1 MNIKIPLIYTIL
13 TKACGM
19 VLLKDTLPQDLRI
32 KSILFQVIKG
42 ENMKKKF
49 LSLTLG
55 SLLVSALSAEENG
68 FFVSAGYQIGE
79 SAQMVKNTKGI
90 QDLSDS
96 YERLNNLLTSYSA
109 LNTLIRQSA
118 DPNAINNART
128 NLNASAKNLIN
139 DKTNSPAYQAV
150 LLALNAAAGL
160 WQVMSYA
167 ISVCGP
173 GSNKNKNG
181 GVQTFENAPAN
192 GGTTITCDSFYE
204 PGKFSGISTEDYA
217 KINKAY
223 QIIQK
228 AFGSSGKDIPALS
241 DTKELNF
248 EIKGKKNDSVV
259 PGEKWKFPWT
269 NGFVSIKWVN
279 GEYKEI
285 KEDIKASNNAQ
296 ELLKQASAI
305 LTTLNEACPWL
316 SNGGA
321 GNVGGGNSLWAGIDK
336 GDGSACGIFK
346 NEISAIQD
354 MIKNAAIAVEQSK
367 IVAANAQN
375 QHNLDT
381 GKTFNPYKDANFAQ
395 SMFANAKAQAEI
407 LNRAQAVVKDFER
420 IPAAFVKDS
429 LGVCHE
435 KGSDGNLRGTPSG
448 TVTSNTWGAG
458 CAYVG
463 ETVTNLKNSI
473 AHFGTQAEQ
482 IHNAQNLAYTLANFS
497 GQYKKLGEHYDSITA
512 ALSSLPDAQSLQNVV
527 SKKTNPNSPQ
537 GIQDNYYID
546 SNIHSQVQS
555 RSQEL
560 GSNPFRRAGLI
571 AASTT
576 NNGAMNGIGF
586 QVGYKQFFGKN
597 KRWGAR
603 YYGFVDY
610 NHTYNKSQFF
620 NASSDVWTYGVGSD
634 LLVNFINDKATK
646 HNKISFGAFGGIA
659 LAGTS
664 WLNSQYVNLANVN
677 NYYKAKINTSNF
689 QFLFNLGLRT
699 NLARN
704 KRRGAEHSAQHGM
717 ELGVKIPTINT
728 NYYSLLGT
736 TLQYRR
742 LYSVY
747 LNYVF
752 AY

>member
-1 MNIKIPLIYTIL
+1 
-13 TKACGM
+13 
-19 VLLKDTLPQDLRI
+19 
-32 KSILFQVIKG
+32 
-42 ENMKKKF
+42 MKKKF

-55 SLLVSALSAEENG
+55 SLLVSTLSAEDNG

-79 SAQMVKNTKGI
+79 SSQMVKNTKGI

-118 DPNAINNART
+118 DPNAINSART

-139 DKTNSPAYQAV
+139 DKENSPAYQAV

-160 WQVMSYA
+160 WQVMSYS

-181 GVQTFENAPAN
+181 GIQTFENVPAN
-192 GGTTITCDSFYE
+192 GKTEITCNSFYE
-204 PGKFSGISTEDYA
+204 PGPWSGISTENYA

-228 AFGSSGKDIPALS
+228 AFGSNGKDIPALS

-248 EIKGKKNDSVV
+248 EIKGKKNDSAN
-259 PGEKWKFPWT
+259 PGERWKFPWT
-269 NGFVSIKWVN
+269 NGKFVSVNWVN
-279 GEYKEI
+279 GNFTVTKEEI
-285 KEDIKASNNAQ
+285 KVSNNAQ
-296 ELLKQASAI
+296 ELLKQASTI

-316 SNGGA
+316 SNGG
-321 GNVGGGNSLWAGIDK
+321 GYWKDIK
-336 GDGSACGIFK
+336 GDGTACGNFK

-354 MIKNAAIAVEQSK
+354 MIKNAEIAVEQSK

-381 GKTFNPYKDANFAQ
+381 GKAFNPYKDASFSQ
-395 SMFANAKAQAEI
+395 SMFANARAQAEI

-420 IPAAFVKDS
+420 IPAEFVKDS

-473 AHFGTQAEQ
+473 AHFGDQAEQ

-497 GQYKKLGEHYDSITA
+497 DQYKKLGEHYDSITA
-512 ALSSLPDAQSLQNVV
+512 AISSLPDAQSLQNVV

-555 RSQEL
+555 RTQEL

-571 AASTT
+571 AASAT

-646 HNKISFGAFGGIA
+646 NNKISFGAFGGIQ

-704 KRRGAEHSAQHGM
+704 KRRGADHSAQHGM

>member
-1 MNIKIPLIYTIL
+1 
-13 TKACGM
+13 
-19 VLLKDTLPQDLRI
+19 Q
-32 KSILFQVIKG
+32 
-42 ENMKKKF
+42 
-49 LSLTLG
+49 
-55 SLLVSALSAEENG
+55 
-68 FFVSAGYQIGE
+68 
-79 SAQMVKNTKGI
+79 
-90 QDLSDS
+90 
-96 YERLNNLLTSYSA
+96 
-109 LNTLIRQSA
+109 
-118 DPNAINNART
+118 
-128 NLNASAKNLIN
+128 
-139 DKTNSPAYQAV
+139 
-150 LLALNAAAGL
+150 
-160 WQVMSYA
+160 
-167 ISVCGP
+167 
-173 GSNKNKNG
+173 
-181 GVQTFENAPAN
+181 
-192 GGTTITCDSFYE
+192 
-204 PGKFSGISTEDYA
+204 
-217 KINKAY
+217 
-223 QIIQK
+223 
-228 AFGSSGKDIPALS
+228 DIPALS
-241 DTKELNF
+241 DTNTELKFTIN
-248 EIKGKKNDSVV
+248 KKNGD
-259 PGEKWKFPWT
+259 
-269 NGFVSIKWVN
+269 NNNNNN
-279 GEYKEI
+279 GEEI
-285 KEDIKASNNAQ
+285 VTKNNAQ
-296 ELLKQASAI
+296 VLLEQASTI
-305 LTTLNEACPWL
+305 ITTLNSACPWIN
-316 SNGGA
+316 NGGA
-321 GNVGGGNSLWAGIDK
+321 GGASSGSLWEGIHLK
-336 GDGSACGIFK
+336 GDGSTCGIFK

-354 MIKNAAIAVEQSK
+354 MIKNAEIAVEQSK
-367 IVAANAQN
+367 IVATNAQN

-381 GKTFNPYKDANFAQ
+381 GKAFNPYKDANFAQ

-435 KGSDGNLRGTPSG
+435 VQNGHLRGTPSG

-473 AHFGTQAEQ
+473 AHFGDQAER

-571 AASTT
+571 ATSTT

-620 NASSDVWTYGVGSD
+620 NSDSDVWTYGVGSD

-646 HNKISFGAFGGIA
+646 HNKISFGAFGGIQ

-704 KRRGAEHSAQHGM
+704 KRRGADHS
-717 ELGVKIPTINT
+717 
-728 NYYSLLGT
+728 
-736 TLQYRR
+736 
-742 LYSVY
+742 
-747 LNYVF
+747 
-752 AY
+752 

>member
-1 MNIKIPLIYTIL
+1 
-13 TKACGM
+13 
-19 VLLKDTLPQDLRI
+19 
-32 KSILFQVIKG
+32 
-42 ENMKKKF
+42 MKKKF

-55 SLLVSALSAEENG
+55 SLLVSTLSAEDNG

-79 SAQMVKNTKGI
+79 SSQMVKNTKGI

-96 YERLNNLLTSYSA
+96 YERLNNLLTNYSA

-139 DKTNSPAYQAV
+139 DKTGSPAYQAV

-167 ISVCGP
+167 ISACGP
-173 GSNKNKNG
+173 GPDKDKNG
-181 GVQTFENAPAN
+181 GVQTFENTPSN
-192 GGTTITCDSFYE
+192 QWGGTTITCNSSYKPE
-204 PGKFSGISTEDYA
+204 PWSGISTENYA

-228 AFGSSGKDIPALS
+228 AFGGNGQGIPALS
-241 DTKELNF
+241 DTNTELKFTINENQSNKE
-248 EIKGKKNDSVV
+248 EIDTK
-259 PGEKWKFPWT
+259 
-269 NGFVSIKWVN
+269 
-279 GEYKEI
+279 
-285 KEDIKASNNAQ
+285 NNAQ
-296 ELLKQASAI
+296 ILLEQANTI
-305 LTTLNEACPWL
+305 ITTLNSACPWIN
-316 SNGGA
+316 NGGE
-321 GNVGGGNSLWAGIDK
+321 GGASSGSLWEGIYLQ

-354 MIKNAAIAVEQSK
+354 MIKNAEIAVEQSK

-381 GKTFNPYKDANFAQ
+381 GKTFNPYKDASFSQ
-395 SMFANAKAQAEI
+395 SMFANARAQVEI

-420 IPAAFVKDS
+420 IPEAFVKDS
-429 LGVCHE
+429 LGVCYE

-463 ETVTNLKNSI
+463 ETVTNLKDSI
-473 AHFGTQAEQ
+473 AHFGDQAEQ

-497 GQYKKLGEHYDSITA
+497 SQYKKLGEHYDSITA

-620 NASSDVWTYGVGSD
+620 NSDSDVWTYGVGSD

-646 HNKISFGAFGGIA
+646 HNKISFGAFGGIQ

-704 KRRGAEHSAQHGM
+704 KRRGADHSAQHGM

>member
-1 MNIKIPLIYTIL
+1 
-13 TKACGM
+13 
-19 VLLKDTLPQDLRI
+19 
-32 KSILFQVIKG
+32 
-42 ENMKKKF
+42 MKKKF

-55 SLLVSALSAEENG
+55 SLLVSTLSAEDNG

-96 YERLNNLLTSYSA
+96 YERLNNLLTNYSV

-118 DPNAINNART
+118 DPNAINSART

-139 DKTNSPAYQAV
+139 DKANSPAYQAV

-160 WQVMSYA
+160 WQVMSYS

-173 GSNKNKNG
+173 GSDKNKNG
-181 GVQTFENAPAN
+181 GIQTFENVPAN
-192 GGTTITCDSFYE
+192 GKTEITCNSFYE
-204 PGKFSGISTEDYA
+204 PGPWSGISTENYA

-228 AFGSSGKDIPALS
+228 AFGASGKDIPALS
-241 DTKELNF
+241 DTKELSF
-248 EIKGKKNDSVV
+248 EIKGKKNDSAN

-269 NGFVSIKWVN
+269 NGQFVSINWVN
-279 GEYKEI
+279 GSFTETKENI
-285 KEDIKASNNAQ
+285 KVSNNAQ
-296 ELLKQASAI
+296 ELLKQASTI

-316 SNGGA
+316 SNGGGYWKDIK
-321 GNVGGGNSLWAGIDK
+321 GNGT
-336 GDGSACGIFK
+336 ACGNFK

-354 MIKNAAIAVEQSK
+354 MIKNAEIAVEQSK

-381 GKTFNPYKDANFAQ
+381 GKAFNPYKDASFSQ
-395 SMFANAKAQAEI
+395 SMFANARAQAEI

-420 IPAAFVKDS
+420 IPEAFVKDS

-473 AHFGTQAEQ
+473 AHFGDQAEQ

-497 GQYKKLGEHYDSITA
+497 DQYKKLGEHYDSITA
-512 ALSSLPDAQSLQNVV
+512 AISSLPDAQSLQNVV

-555 RSQEL
+555 RTQEL

-571 AASTT
+571 AASAT

-646 HNKISFGAFGGIA
+646 NNKISFGVFGGIQ

-664 WLNSQYVNLANVN
+664 WLNSQFVNLASVN

-717 ELGVKIPTINT
+717 ELGAKIPTINT

>member
-1 MNIKIPLIYTIL
+1 
-13 TKACGM
+13 
-19 VLLKDTLPQDLRI
+19 
-32 KSILFQVIKG
+32 
-42 ENMKKKF
+42 MKKKF

-55 SLLVSALSAEENG
+55 SLLVSTLSAEDNG

-79 SAQMVKNTKGI
+79 SSQMVKNTKGI

-96 YERLNNLLTSYSA
+96 YERLNNLLTSYST

-139 DKTNSPAYQAV
+139 DKENSPAYQAV

-173 GSNKNKNG
+173 GSDKGKNG
-181 GVQTFENAPAN
+181 GIQTFENVPAN
-192 GGTTITCDSFYE
+192 GKTKITCNSFYE
-204 PGKFSGISTEDYA
+204 PGPWSGISTENYA

-228 AFGSSGKDIPALS
+228 AFGSNGKDIPALS
-241 DTKELNF
+241 DTKELSF
-248 EIKGKKNDSVV
+248 EIKGEKNDTAQ
-259 PGEKWKFPWT
+259 PGERWRFPWT
-269 NGFVSIKWVN
+269 NGKFVSVNWVN
-279 GEYKEI
+279 GSFTETKEEI
-285 KEDIKASNNAQ
+285 KVSNNAQ
-296 ELLKQASAI
+296 ELLKQASTI

-316 SNGGA
+316 SNGG
-321 GNVGGGNSLWAGIDK
+321 GYWKDIS
-336 GDGSACGIFK
+336 GDGTACGTFK

-354 MIKNAAIAVEQSK
+354 MIKNAEIAVEQSK

-381 GKTFNPYKDANFAQ
+381 GKTFNPYKDASFSQ
-395 SMFANAKAQAEI
+395 SMFANARAQAEI

-473 AHFGTQAEQ
+473 AHFGDQAEQ

-497 GQYKKLGEHYDSITA
+497 DQYKKLGEHYDSITA
-512 ALSSLPDAQSLQNVV
+512 AISSLPDAQSLQNVV

-555 RSQEL
+555 RTQEL

-646 HNKISFGAFGGIA
+646 NNKISFGAFGGIQ

-664 WLNSQYVNLANVN
+664 WLNSQYVNLASVN

>member
-1 MNIKIPLIYTIL
+1 
-13 TKACGM
+13 
-19 VLLKDTLPQDLRI
+19 
-32 KSILFQVIKG
+32 
-42 ENMKKKF
+42 MKKKF

-55 SLLVSALSAEENG
+55 SLLVSALSAEDNG

-79 SAQMVKNTKGI
+79 SSQMVKNTKGI

-139 DKTNSPAYQAV
+139 DKKNSPAYQAV

-160 WQVMSYA
+160 WQVMSYS

-173 GSNKNKNG
+173 GSNKDKNG
-181 GVQTFENAPAN
+181 GVQTFENVPAN

-204 PGKFSGISTEDYA
+204 PGKWSGISTENYA

-228 AFGSSGKDIPALS
+228 AFGSSGNEIPALS

-248 EIKGKKNDSVV
+248 EIKGKKNDSVQ
-259 PGEKWKFPWT
+259 PGERWKFPWT

-279 GEYKEI
+279 GTYTET
-285 KEDIKASNNAQ
+285 KEDIKVSNNAQ
-296 ELLKQASAI
+296 ELLQQASTI

-336 GDGSACGIFK
+336 GDGTTCGIFK

-354 MIKNAAIAVEQSK
+354 MIKNAEIAVEQSK

-395 SMFANAKAQAEI
+395 SMFANARAQAEI

-420 IPAAFVKDS
+420 IPAEFVKDS

-463 ETVTNLKNSI
+463 ETLTSLKDSI

-555 RSQEL
+555 RTQEL

-664 WLNSQYVNLANVN
+664 WLNSQFVNLANVN

-704 KRRGAEHSAQHGM
+704 KRRGADHSAQHGM

>member
-1 MNIKIPLIYTIL
+1 
-13 TKACGM
+13 
-19 VLLKDTLPQDLRI
+19 
-32 KSILFQVIKG
+32 
-42 ENMKKKF
+42 MKKKF

-55 SLLVSALSAEENG
+55 SLLVSALSAEDNG

-79 SAQMVKNTKGI
+79 SSQMVKNTKGI

-96 YERLNNLLTSYSA
+96 YERLNHLLTSYST
-109 LNTLIRQSA
+109 LNTLIRQST

-167 ISVCGP
+167 ISPCGP
-173 GSNKNKNG
+173 GSNKDKNG
-181 GVQTFENAPAN
+181 GVQTFENTPTN
-192 GGTTITCDSFYE
+192 QWGGTTTTCGTTNYE
-204 PGKFSGISTEDYA
+204 PGPYSIISTENYA

-228 AFGSSGKDIPALS
+228 AFGASGKDIPALS
-241 DTKELNF
+241 DTNTELKFTINGGVNNNNNKE
-248 EIKGKKNDSVV
+248 EIVTK
-259 PGEKWKFPWT
+259 
-269 NGFVSIKWVN
+269 
-279 GEYKEI
+279 
-285 KEDIKASNNAQ
+285 NNAQ
-296 ELLKQASAI
+296 VLLEQASTI
-305 LTTLNEACPWL
+305 ITTLNSACPWIN
-316 SNGGA
+316 NGGK
-321 GNVGGGNSLWAGIDK
+321 GGANSGSLWEGIYLK

-354 MIKNAAIAVEQSK
+354 MIKNAQIAVEQSK
-367 IVAANAQN
+367 IVATNAQN

-381 GKTFNPYKDANFAQ
+381 GKAFNPYKDANFSQ
-395 SMFANAKAQAEI
+395 SMFANARAQAEI
-407 LNRAQAVVKDFER
+407 LNRVQAVVKDFER

-435 KGSDGNLRGTPSG
+435 VQNGHLRGTPSG

-473 AHFGTQAEQ
+473 AHFGDQAQQ

-497 GQYKKLGEHYDSITA
+497 SQYKKLGEHYDSITA
-512 ALSSLPDAQSLQNVV
+512 AVSSLPDAQSLQNVV

-555 RSQEL
+555 RTQEL

-571 AASTT
+571 AASAT

-634 LLVNFINDKATK
+634 LLVNFINDKTTK
-646 HNKISFGAFGGIA
+646 HNKISFGAFGGIQ

-664 WLNSQYVNLANVN
+664 WLNSQFVNLANVN

-704 KRRGAEHSAQHGM
+704 KRRGADHSAQHGM

>member
-1 MNIKIPLIYTIL
+1 
-13 TKACGM
+13 
-19 VLLKDTLPQDLRI
+19 
-32 KSILFQVIKG
+32 
-42 ENMKKKF
+42 MKKKF

-55 SLLVSALSAEENG
+55 SLLVSTLNAEDNG

-118 DPNAINNART
+118 DPNAINSARG

-150 LLALNAAAGL
+150 LLALNVAAGL
-160 WQVMSYA
+160 WQVMSYS

-173 GSNKNKNG
+173 GSDKSKNG

-204 PGKFSGISTEDYA
+204 PGKFSGISTENYA

-228 AFGSSGKDIPALS
+228 AFGASGQDIPALS

-248 EIKGKKNDSVV
+248 EIKGKKNDNAQ
-259 PGEKWKFPWT
+259 PGERWKFPWT

-285 KEDIKASNNAQ
+285 KEDIKVSNNAQ
-296 ELLKQASAI
+296 ELLKQASTI
-305 LTTLNEACPWL
+305 LTTLNEACPWIN
-316 SNGGA
+316 NGGA
-321 GNVGGGNSLWAGIDK
+321 GPASSGSLWEGIHLK

-354 MIKNAAIAVEQSK
+354 MIKNAEIAVEQSK
-367 IVAANAQN
+367 IVTANAQN

-381 GKTFNPYKDANFAQ
+381 GKAFNPYKDANFAQ
-395 SMFANAKAQAEI
+395 SMFANARAQAEI

-473 AHFGTQAEQ
+473 AHFGTQAER
-482 IHNAQNLAYTLANFS
+482 IHNVRNLAYTLANFS
-497 GQYKKLGEHYDSITA
+497 GQYKKLGEHYDNITA

-555 RSQEL
+555 RTQEL

-586 QVGYKQFFGKN
+586 QVGYKQFFGK
-597 KRWGAR
+597 KKWWGAR

-620 NASSDVWTYGVGSD
+620 NSDSDVWTYGVGSD

-704 KRRGAEHSAQHGM
+704 KRRGTDHSAQHGM

>member
-1 MNIKIPLIYTIL
+1 
-13 TKACGM
+13 
-19 VLLKDTLPQDLRI
+19 
-32 KSILFQVIKG
+32 
-42 ENMKKKF
+42 MKKKF

-55 SLLVSALSAEENG
+55 SLLVSALSAEDNG

-96 YERLNNLLTSYSA
+96 YERLNNLLTSYST

-160 WQVMSYA
+160 WQVMSYS

-173 GSNKNKNG
+173 GSDKSKNG
-181 GVQTFENAPAN
+181 GVQTFENVPAN
-192 GGTTITCDSFYE
+192 GGTTIACDSFYE
-204 PGKFSGISTEDYA
+204 PGKFSGISTENYA

-228 AFGSSGKDIPALS
+228 AFGASGQDIPALS

-259 PGEKWKFPWT
+259 PGERWKFPWT
-269 NGFVSIKWVN
+269 NGKFVSVKWVN
-279 GEYKEI
+279 GNYTET
-285 KEDIKASNNAQ
+285 KEDIKVSNNAQ
-296 ELLKQASAI
+296 ELLKQASTI

-354 MIKNAAIAVEQSK
+354 MIKNAEIAVEQSK

-381 GKTFNPYKDANFAQ
+381 GKTFNPYKDANFSQ
-395 SMFANAKAQAEI
+395 SMFANARAQAEI

-420 IPAAFVKDS
+420 IPAEFVKDS

-473 AHFGTQAEQ
+473 AHFGDQAEQ

-497 GQYKKLGEHYDSITA
+497 NQYQKLGEHYDSITA
-512 ALSSLPDAQSLQNVV
+512 TISSLPDAQSLQNVV

-597 KRWGAR
+597 KRWGTR

-704 KRRGAEHSAQHGM
+704 KRRGADHSAQHGM

>member
-1 MNIKIPLIYTIL
+1 
-13 TKACGM
+13 
-19 VLLKDTLPQDLRI
+19 
-32 KSILFQVIKG
+32 
-42 ENMKKKF
+42 MKKKF

-55 SLLVSALSAEENG
+55 SLLVSALSAEDNG

-96 YERLNNLLTSYSA
+96 YERLNNLLTNYSV

-118 DPNAINNART
+118 DPNAINNARG

-139 DKTNSPAYQAV
+139 DKKNSPAYQAV

-160 WQVMSYA
+160 WQVMSYS

-173 GSNKNKNG
+173 GSSKDKNG
-181 GVQTFENAPAN
+181 GVQTFENVPAN

-204 PGKFSGISTEDYA
+204 PGPWSGISTENYA
-217 KINKAY
+217 KINRAY

-228 AFGSSGKDIPALS
+228 AFGSSGQDIPALS

-248 EIKGKKNDSVV
+248 EIKGKKNDSVQ
-259 PGEKWKFPWT
+259 PGERWKFPWT

-279 GEYKEI
+279 GEYKET
-285 KEDIKASNNAQ
+285 KEDIKVSNNAQ
-296 ELLKQASAI
+296 ELLQQASII

-316 SNGGA
+316 SNGG
-321 GNVGGGNSLWAGIDK
+321 GYWKDIK
-336 GDGSACGIFK
+336 GDGTACGSFK

-375 QHNLDT
+375 QRNLDT

-420 IPAAFVKDS
+420 IPAEFVKDS

-448 TVTSNTWGAG
+448 TVTDNTWGAG

-463 ETVTNLKNSI
+463 ETVTNLKDSI
-473 AHFGTQAEQ
+473 AHFGDQAEQ

-497 GQYKKLGEHYDSITA
+497 GQYQKLGEHYDSITA
-512 ALSSLPDAQSLQNVV
+512 AISSLPDAQSLQNVV

-646 HNKISFGAFGGIA
+646 NNKLSFGAFGGIA
-659 LAGTS
+659 LGGTS

-677 NYYKAKINTSNF
+677 NYYKAKINTANF
-689 QFLFNLGLRT
+689 QFLFNLGLRM
-699 NLARN
+699 NLARKKHRATDN
-704 KRRGAEHSAQHGM
+704 AAQHGI
-717 ELGVKIPTINT
+717 ELGTKIPTINT

>member
-1 MNIKIPLIYTIL
+1 
-13 TKACGM
+13 
-19 VLLKDTLPQDLRI
+19 
-32 KSILFQVIKG
+32 
-42 ENMKKKF
+42 MKKKF

-55 SLLVSALSAEENG
+55 SLLVSTLSAEDNG

-79 SAQMVKNTKGI
+79 SSQMVKNTKGI
-90 QDLSDS
+90 QELSDS
-96 YERLNNLLTSYSA
+96 YERLNNLLTNYSA

-118 DPNAINNART
+118 DPNAINNARG

-139 DKTNSPAYQAV
+139 DKKNSPAYQAV

-160 WQVMSYA
+160 WQVMSYS

-173 GSNKNKNG
+173 GSNKDKNG
-181 GVQTFENAPAN
+181 GVQTFENVPSN

-204 PGKFSGISTEDYA
+204 PGKWSGISTENYA

-228 AFGSSGKDIPALS
+228 AFGSSGQDIPALS

-248 EIKGKKNDSVV
+248 EIKGKKNDSVQ
-259 PGEKWKFPWT
+259 PGERWKFPWT
-269 NGFVSIKWVN
+269 NGKFVSVKWVN

-285 KEDIKASNNAQ
+285 KEDIKVSNNAQ
-296 ELLKQASAI
+296 ELLKQASTI

-321 GNVGGGNSLWAGIDK
+321 GGAGGGNSLWAGIDK

-354 MIKNAAIAVEQSK
+354 MIKNAEIAVEQSK

-381 GKTFNPYKDANFAQ
+381 GKAFNPYKDANFAQ

-463 ETVTNLKNSI
+463 ETVTSLKDSI
-473 AHFGTQAEQ
+473 AHFGTQAER
-482 IHNAQNLAYTLANFS
+482 IHNARNLAYTLANFS

-512 ALSSLPDAQSLQNVV
+512 AISSLPDAQSLQNVV

-620 NASSDVWTYGVGSD
+620 NSDSDVWTYGVGSD

>member
-1 MNIKIPLIYTIL
+1 
-13 TKACGM
+13 
-19 VLLKDTLPQDLRI
+19 
-32 KSILFQVIKG
+32 
-42 ENMKKKF
+42 MKKKI

-55 SLLVSALSAEENG
+55 SLLVSTLSAEDNG

-96 YERLNNLLTSYSA
+96 YERLNNLLTNYSA

-160 WQVMSYA
+160 WQVMSYS

-173 GSNKNKNG
+173 GSSKDKNG
-181 GVQTFENAPAN
+181 GVQTFENVPAN

-204 PGKFSGISTEDYA
+204 PGKWSAISTENYA

-228 AFGSSGKDIPALS
+228 AFGASGQDIPALS

-248 EIKGKKNDSVV
+248 EIKGKKNDSVQ
-259 PGEKWKFPWT
+259 PGERWKFPWT

-285 KEDIKASNNAQ
+285 KEDIKVSNNAQ
-296 ELLKQASAI
+296 ELLKQASTI

-321 GNVGGGNSLWAGIDK
+321 GGAGGGNSLWAGIDK

-354 MIKNAAIAVEQSK
+354 MIKNAEIAVEQSK

-407 LNRAQAVVKDFER
+407 LNRAQQVVKDFER

-448 TVTSNTWGAG
+448 TVTFNTWGAG

-473 AHFGTQAEQ
+473 AHFGDQAER
-482 IHNAQNLAYTLANFS
+482 IYNAQNLAYTLANFS
-497 GQYKKLGEHYDSITA
+497 SQYKKLGEHYDSITA
-512 ALSSLPDAQSLQNVV
+512 SISSLPDAQSLQNVV

-555 RSQEL
+555 RTQEL

-597 KRWGAR
+597 KRWGLR

-704 KRRGAEHSAQHGM
+704 KRRGADHSAQHGM

>member
-1 MNIKIPLIYTIL
+1 
-13 TKACGM
+13 
-19 VLLKDTLPQDLRI
+19 
-32 KSILFQVIKG
+32 
-42 ENMKKKF
+42 MKKKF

-55 SLLVSALSAEENG
+55 SLLVSTLSAEDNG

-96 YERLNNLLTSYSA
+96 YERLNNLLTSYST

-139 DKTNSPAYQAV
+139 DKKNSPAYQAV
-150 LLALNAAAGL
+150 LLVLNAAAGL

-167 ISVCGP
+167 ISPCGP
-173 GSNKNKNG
+173 GKDNKKNG
-181 GVQTFENAPAN
+181 GVQTFENTPTN
-192 GGTTITCDSFYE
+192 QWEGTTITCDTTDYE
-204 PGKFSGISTEDYA
+204 PGPYSIISTENYA

-228 AFGSSGKDIPALS
+228 AFGASGKDIPALS
-241 DTKELNF
+241 DTNTELKFTINQNGSNSNNRE
-248 EIKGKKNDSVV
+248 EIVTK
-259 PGEKWKFPWT
+259 
-269 NGFVSIKWVN
+269 
-279 GEYKEI
+279 
-285 KEDIKASNNAQ
+285 NNAQ
-296 ELLKQASAI
+296 ELLKQASTI
-305 LTTLNEACPWL
+305 LTTLNEACPWIN
-316 SNGGA
+316 NGGA
-321 GNVGGGNSLWAGIDK
+321 GPASSGSLWEGIHLK

-354 MIKNAAIAVEQSK
+354 MIKNAEIAVEQSK
-367 IVAANAQN
+367 IVTANAQN

-381 GKTFNPYKDANFAQ
+381 GKTFNPYKDASFSQ
-395 SMFANAKAQAEI
+395 SMFANARAQAEI

-473 AHFGTQAEQ
+473 AHFGDQAEQ

-497 GQYKKLGEHYDSITA
+497 SQYKKLGEHYDSITA
-512 ALSSLPDAQSLQNVV
+512 AISSLPDAQSLQNVV

-555 RSQEL
+555 RTQEL
-560 GSNPFRRAGLI
+560 GSNPFRRTGLI

-646 HNKISFGAFGGIA
+646 HNKISFGAFGGIQ

-664 WLNSQYVNLANVN
+664 WLNSQFVNLANVN

-704 KRRGAEHSAQHGM
+704 KRRGADHSAQHGM

>member
-1 MNIKIPLIYTIL
+1 
-13 TKACGM
+13 M

-96 YERLNNLLTSYSA
+96 YERLNNLLTNYSV

-118 DPNAINNART
+118 DPNAINNARG

-139 DKTNSPAYQAV
+139 DKKNSPAYQAV

-160 WQVMSYA
+160 WQVMSYS

-173 GSNKNKNG
+173 GSDKSKNG
-181 GVQTFENAPAN
+181 GVQTFENVPAN
-192 GGTTITCDSFYE
+192 GGTTIACDSFYE
-204 PGKFSGISTEDYA
+204 PGKFSGISTENYA

-228 AFGSSGKDIPALS
+228 AFGASGQDIPALS

-248 EIKGKKNDSVV
+248 EIKGKKNDTVQ
-259 PGEKWKFPWT
+259 PGERWKFPWT

-285 KEDIKASNNAQ
+285 KEDIKVSNNAQ
-296 ELLKQASAI
+296 ELLKQASTI

-321 GNVGGGNSLWAGIDK
+321 GGAGGGNSLWAGIDK
-336 GDGSACGIFK
+336 SDGSACGIFK

-354 MIKNAAIAVEQSK
+354 MIKNAEIAVEQSK

-381 GKTFNPYKDANFAQ
+381 GKAFNPYKDANFAQ

-420 IPAAFVKDS
+420 IPAEFVKDS

-463 ETVTNLKNSI
+463 ETLTSLKDSI
-473 AHFGTQAEQ
+473 AHFGDQAQQ

-497 GQYKKLGEHYDSITA
+497 GQYQKLGEHYDSITTA
-512 ALSSLPDAQSLQNVV
+512 ISSLPDAQSLQNVV

-555 RSQEL
+555 RTQEL

-704 KRRGAEHSAQHGM
+704 KRRGADHSAQHGM

>member
-1 MNIKIPLIYTIL
+1 M
-13 TKACGM
+13 
-19 VLLKDTLPQDLRI
+19 
-32 KSILFQVIKG
+32 
-42 ENMKKKF
+42 
-49 LSLTLG
+49 
-55 SLLVSALSAEENG
+55 
-68 FFVSAGYQIGE
+68 
-79 SAQMVKNTKGI
+79 
-90 QDLSDS
+90 
-96 YERLNNLLTSYSA
+96 
-109 LNTLIRQSA
+109 
-118 DPNAINNART
+118 
-128 NLNASAKNLIN
+128 
-139 DKTNSPAYQAV
+139 
-150 LLALNAAAGL
+150 
-160 WQVMSYA
+160 
-167 ISVCGP
+167 
-173 GSNKNKNG
+173 
-181 GVQTFENAPAN
+181 
-192 GGTTITCDSFYE
+192 
-204 PGKFSGISTEDYA
+204 
-217 KINKAY
+217 
-223 QIIQK
+223 
-228 AFGSSGKDIPALS
+228 
-241 DTKELNF
+241 
-248 EIKGKKNDSVV
+248 
-259 PGEKWKFPWT
+259 
-269 NGFVSIKWVN
+269 
-279 GEYKEI
+279 
-285 KEDIKASNNAQ
+285 
-296 ELLKQASAI
+296 
-305 LTTLNEACPWL
+305 
-316 SNGGA
+316 
-321 GNVGGGNSLWAGIDK
+321 K

-354 MIKNAAIAVEQSK
+354 MIKNAEIAVEQSK
-367 IVAANAQN
+367 IVATNAQN

-381 GKTFNPYKDANFAQ
+381 GKTFNPYKDASFSQ
-395 SMFANAKAQAEI
+395 SMFANARAQAEI

-435 KGSDGNLRGTPSG
+435 KDGNGNLRGTPSG

-473 AHFGTQAEQ
+473 AHFGDQAER

-497 GQYKKLGEHYDSITA
+497 SQYKKLGEHYDSITA
-512 ALSSLPDAQSLQNVV
+512 AVSSLPDAQSLQNVV

-646 HNKISFGAFGGIA
+646 HNKISFGAFGGIQ

-664 WLNSQYVNLANVN
+664 WLNSQFVNLANVN

-704 KRRGAEHSAQHGM
+704 KRRGADHSAQHGM

>member
-1 MNIKIPLIYTIL
+1 
-13 TKACGM
+13 
-19 VLLKDTLPQDLRI
+19 
-32 KSILFQVIKG
+32 
-42 ENMKKKF
+42 MKKKF

-55 SLLVSALSAEENG
+55 SLLVSTLSAEDNG

-96 YERLNNLLTSYSA
+96 YERLNNLLTSYST

-150 LLALNAAAGL
+150 LLALNAAVGL
-160 WQVMSYA
+160 WQAMSYE

-173 GSNKNKNG
+173 GSDKNKNG
-181 GVQTFENAPAN
+181 GVQTFENVPAER
-192 GGTTITCDSFYE
+192 GTTITCDSFYE
-204 PGKFSGISTEDYA
+204 PGKFSGISTENYA

-228 AFGSSGKDIPALS
+228 AFGASGQDIPALS

-259 PGEKWKFPWT
+259 PGERWKFPWT
-269 NGFVSIKWVN
+269 KGFVSIKWVN

-296 ELLKQASAI
+296 ELLKQASTI

-354 MIKNAAIAVEQSK
+354 MIKNAEIAVEQSK
-367 IVAANAQN
+367 IVTANAQN

-381 GKTFNPYKDANFAQ
+381 GKTFNPYKDASFSQ
-395 SMFANAKAQAEI
+395 SMFANARAQAEI

-435 KGSDGNLRGTPSG
+435 KDGNGNLRGTPSG

-473 AHFGTQAEQ
+473 AHFGDQAER

-512 ALSSLPDAQSLQNVV
+512 TLSSLPDAQSLQNVV

-704 KRRGAEHSAQHGM
+704 KRRGADHSAQHGM

>member
-1 MNIKIPLIYTIL
+1 
-13 TKACGM
+13 
-19 VLLKDTLPQDLRI
+19 
-32 KSILFQVIKG
+32 
-42 ENMKKKF
+42 MKKKF

-55 SLLVSALSAEENG
+55 SLLVSTLNAEDNG

-96 YERLNNLLTSYSA
+96 YERLNNLLTSYST

-150 LLALNAAAGL
+150 LLALNVAAGL
-160 WQVMSYA
+160 WQVMSYS

-173 GSNKNKNG
+173 GSDKNKNG

-204 PGKFSGISTEDYA
+204 PGKFSGISTENYA

-228 AFGSSGKDIPALS
+228 AFGASGQDIPALS

-248 EIKGKKNDSVV
+248 EIKGKKNDSVQ
-259 PGEKWKFPWT
+259 PGERWKFPWT

-285 KEDIKASNNAQ
+285 KEDIKVSNNAQ
-296 ELLKQASAI
+296 ELLKQASTI

-354 MIKNAAIAVEQSK
+354 MIKNAEIAVEQSK

-381 GKTFNPYKDANFAQ
+381 GKTFNPYKDADFSQ

-473 AHFGTQAEQ
+473 AHFGDQAER
-482 IHNAQNLAYTLANFS
+482 IHNARNLAYTLANFS

-512 ALSSLPDAQSLQNVV
+512 AISSLPDAQSLQNVV

-555 RSQEL
+555 KTQEL

-634 LLVNFINDKATK
+634 LLVNFINNKATK

-664 WLNSQYVNLANVN
+664 WLNSQFVNLANVN

-704 KRRGAEHSAQHGM
+704 KRRGADHSAQHGM

>member
-1 MNIKIPLIYTIL
+1 
-13 TKACGM
+13 
-19 VLLKDTLPQDLRI
+19 
-32 KSILFQVIKG
+32 
-42 ENMKKKF
+42 MKKKF

-55 SLLVSALSAEENG
+55 SLLVSALSAEDNG

-118 DPNAINNART
+118 DPNAINNARG

-160 WQVMSYA
+160 WQVMSYS

-173 GSNKNKNG
+173 GSDKSKNG
-181 GVQTFENAPAN
+181 GVQTFENVPTN

-204 PGKFSGISTEDYA
+204 PGKWSAISTENYA

-228 AFGSSGKDIPALS
+228 AFGSSGQEIPALS

-248 EIKGKKNDSVV
+248 EIKGKKNDSVQ
-259 PGEKWKFPWT
+259 PGERWKFPWT

-285 KEDIKASNNAQ
+285 KEDIKVSNNAQ
-296 ELLKQASAI
+296 ELLKQASTI

-321 GNVGGGNSLWAGIDK
+321 GGAGGGNSLWAGIDK

-354 MIKNAAIAVEQSK
+354 MIKNAEIAVEQSK

-395 SMFANAKAQAEI
+395 SMFANARAQAEI

-420 IPAAFVKDS
+420 IPAEFVKDS

-448 TVTSNTWGAG
+448 TVTGNTWGAG

-473 AHFGTQAEQ
+473 AHFGDQAER

-497 GQYKKLGEHYDSITA
+497 SQYKKLGEHYDSITA

>member
-1 MNIKIPLIYTIL
+1 
-13 TKACGM
+13 
-19 VLLKDTLPQDLRI
+19 
-32 KSILFQVIKG
+32 
-42 ENMKKKF
+42 MKKKF

-55 SLLVSALSAEENG
+55 SLLVSALSAEDNG

-118 DPNAINNART
+118 DPNAINNARS

-139 DKTNSPAYQAV
+139 DKKNSPAYQAV
-150 LLALNAAAGL
+150 LLALNAVVGFWNSIA
-160 WQVMSYA
+160 WNVQ
-167 ISVCGP
+167 CG
-173 GSNKNKNG
+173 GY
-181 GVQTFENAPAN
+181 TEAN
-192 GGTTITCDSFYE
+192 GIKTTGSGTFNNQPGYSSDHITCGGSGLNPY
-204 PGKFSGISTEDYA
+204 KAGISGPLSIENF
-217 KINKAY
+217 KKLNEAY
-223 QIIQK
+223 QIIQT
-228 AFGSSGKDIPALS
+228 AFKDNPKEGLPILS
-241 DTKELNF
+241 NTSTQ
-248 EIKGKKNDSVV
+248 IQ
-259 PGEKWKFPWT
+259 
-269 NGFVSIKWVN
+269 VSIKTKVN
-279 GEYKEI
+279 GNNETTNTI
-285 KEDIKASNNAQ
+285 TVSNDAQ
-296 ELLKQASAI
+296 NLLKQASVMMDV
-305 LTTLNEACPWL
+305 LTTNCPWVNNREGEL
-316 SNGGA
+316 GGA
-321 GNVGGGNSLWAGIDK
+321 SWNINKGGN
-336 GDGSACGIFK
+336 ACEIFDT
-346 NEISAIQD
+346 EISAIQN
-354 MIKNAAIAVEQSK
+354 MIKNAQEFVVQAN
-367 IVAANAQN
+367 IVKNN
-375 QHNLDT
+375 SDLDRIDIPSD
-381 GKTFNPYKDANFAQ
+381 KVFNPFTDANFAQ

-407 LNRAQAVVKDFER
+407 LNRAQAVVKDLETISQTFRDEFLASCYK
-420 IPAAFVKDS
+420 PYN
-429 LGVCHE
+429 G
-435 KGSDGNLRGTPSG
+435 GTYGTPLG
-448 TVTSNTWGAG
+448 TVTKDTFATG

-463 ETVTNLKNSI
+463 ETLTSLKDSI
-473 AHFGTQAEQ
+473 AHFGDQAEQ
-482 IHNAQNLAYTLANFS
+482 IHNARNLAYTLANFS
-497 GQYKKLGEHYDSITA
+497 NQYQKLGEHYDSITA
-512 ALSSLPDAQSLQNVV
+512 TISSLPDVQSLQNVV

>member
-1 MNIKIPLIYTIL
+1 
-13 TKACGM
+13 
-19 VLLKDTLPQDLRI
+19 
-32 KSILFQVIKG
+32 
-42 ENMKKKF
+42 MKKKF

-55 SLLVSALSAEENG
+55 SLLVSALSAEDNG

-96 YERLNNLLTSYSA
+96 YERLNNLLTSYST

-128 NLNASAKNLIN
+128 NLNASAKNLIH
-139 DKTNSPAYQAV
+139 DKKNSPAYQAV

-160 WQVMSYA
+160 WQVMSYS
-167 ISVCGP
+167 ISACGP
-173 GSNKNKNG
+173 GSDNNKNG
-181 GVQTFENAPAN
+181 GVQTFKNTPSAWKTE
-192 GGTTITCDSFYE
+192 ITCNSYYE
-204 PGKFSGISTEDYA
+204 PGKGSAISTENYA

-228 AFGSSGKDIPALS
+228 AFGASGQDIPALS
-241 DTKELNF
+241 DTNTDLQFKLEG
-248 EIKGKKNDSVV
+248 GKKTDTK
-259 PGEKWKFPWT
+259 PGDRWKYAGWNEFRH
-269 NGFVSIKWVN
+269 IDWVN
-279 GEYKEI
+279 GKDENNSQDINI
-285 KEDIKASNNAQ
+285 KNNAQ
-296 ELLKQASAI
+296 ELLKQAGAI

-354 MIKNAAIAVEQSK
+354 MIKNAEIAVEQSK

-381 GKTFNPYKDANFAQ
+381 GKAFNPYKDADFSQ
-395 SMFANAKAQAEI
+395 SMLANARAQAEI

-420 IPAAFVKDS
+420 IPAEFVKDS

-435 KGSDGNLRGTPSG
+435 KGSDGNLRGTLSG

-473 AHFGTQAEQ
+473 AHFGSQAEQ

-512 ALSSLPDAQSLQNVV
+512 AISSLPDAQSLQNVV

-586 QVGYKQFFGKN
+586 QAGYKQFFGKN

-664 WLNSQYVNLANVN
+664 WLNSQYVNLANMN

-704 KRRGAEHSAQHGM
+704 KRRGADHSAQHGM

>member
-1 MNIKIPLIYTIL
+1 
-13 TKACGM
+13 
-19 VLLKDTLPQDLRI
+19 
-32 KSILFQVIKG
+32 
-42 ENMKKKF
+42 MKKIF

-55 SLLVSALSAEENG
+55 SLLVSTLSAEDNG
-68 FFVSAGYQIGE
+68 FFVSVGYQIGE

-90 QDLSDS
+90 QDLSDR
-96 YERLNNLLTSYSA
+96 YEKFNNLLNNFSA
-109 LNTLIRQSA
+109 LNTLIRQSS
-118 DPNAINNART
+118 DPNAINSARS
-128 NLNASAKNLIN
+128 NLDSSKRSLL
-139 DKTNSPAYQAV
+139 DEKTNSPAYQAV

-160 WQVMSYA
+160 WQVMSYS
-167 ISVCGP
+167 ISACGP
-173 GSNKNKNG
+173 GSDKNKNG
-181 GVQTFENAPAN
+181 GVQTFKNTPSAWKTE
-192 GGTTITCDSFYE
+192 ITCNSYYE
-204 PGKFSGISTEDYA
+204 PGRGSAISTENYA
-217 KINKAY
+217 KINRAY

-241 DTKELNF
+241 DTNTELKFTINGGVSDNKET
-248 EIKGKKNDSVV
+248 IVTK
-259 PGEKWKFPWT
+259 
-269 NGFVSIKWVN
+269 
-279 GEYKEI
+279 
-285 KEDIKASNNAQ
+285 NNAQ
-296 ELLKQASAI
+296 ELLKQASTI
-305 LTTLNEACPWL
+305 LTTLNEACPWI
-316 SNGGA
+316 NNAGAGGA
-321 GNVGGGNSLWAGIDK
+321 SSGSLWEGIYLK

-354 MIKNAAIAVEQSK
+354 MIKNAEIAVEQSE
-367 IVAANAQN
+367 IVTANAQN
-375 QHNLDT
+375 QHSLDT
-381 GKTFNPYKDANFAQ
+381 GKTFNPYKDATFSQ
-395 SMFANAKAQAEI
+395 SMLANAKAQAEI
-407 LNRAQAVVKDFER
+407 LSRAQAVVKDFER
-420 IPAAFVKDS
+420 IPEAFVKDS

-435 KGSDGNLRGTPSG
+435 KDGGGYRGTPSG

-463 ETVTNLKNSI
+463 QTITNLKNSI
-473 AHFGTQAEQ
+473 AYFGDQAQQ
-482 IHNAQNLAYTLANFS
+482 IKHAQNLAYTLANFS
-497 GQYKKLGEHYDSITA
+497 SQYKKLGEHYDSITA
-512 ALSSLPDAQSLQNVV
+512 AISSLPDAQSLQNVV

-555 RSQEL
+555 RTQEL

-576 NNGAMNGIGF
+576 NNGAMNGIGV

-610 NHTYNKSQFF
+610 NYTYNKSQFF

-646 HNKISFGAFGGIA
+646 NNKISFGLFGGIQ

-664 WLNSQYVNLANVN
+664 WLNSQFVNLANVN
-677 NYYKAKINTSNF
+677 NYYKAKINASNF
-689 QFLFNLGLRT
+689 QFLFNAGLRT

-704 KRRGAEHSAQHGM
+704 KKRGADHTAQHGV
-717 ELGVKIPTINT
+717 ELGAKIPMLNT

-736 TLQYRR
+736 KLEYRR

>member
-1 MNIKIPLIYTIL
+1 MN
-13 TKACGM
+13 
-19 VLLKDTLPQDLRI
+19 
-32 KSILFQVIKG
+32 
-42 ENMKKKF
+42 KKF

-90 QDLSDS
+90 QNLSDS
-96 YERLNNLLTSYSA
+96 YERLNNLLTNYSV

-118 DPNAINNART
+118 DPNAINNARG

-139 DKTNSPAYQAV
+139 DKKNSPAYQAV

-160 WQVMSYA
+160 WQVMSYS

-173 GSNKNKNG
+173 GSNKDKNG
-181 GVQTFENAPAN
+181 GVQTFENVPSN

-204 PGKFSGISTEDYA
+204 PGKWSGISTENYA

-228 AFGSSGKDIPALS
+228 AFGSSGQDIPALS

-248 EIKGKKNDSVV
+248 EIKGKKNDSVQ
-259 PGEKWKFPWT
+259 PGERWKFPWT

-279 GEYKEI
+279 GEYKET
-285 KEDIKASNNAQ
+285 KEDIKVSNNAQ
-296 ELLKQASAI
+296 ELLKQASTI
-305 LTTLNEACPWL
+305 LTTINEACPWL

-321 GNVGGGNSLWAGIDK
+321 GGAGGGNSLWAGIDK

-354 MIKNAAIAVEQSK
+354 MIKNAEIAVEQSK

-420 IPAAFVKDS
+420 IPEAFVKDS

-435 KGSDGNLRGTPSG
+435 VQNGHLRGTPSG
-448 TVTSNTWGAG
+448 TVTDNTWGAG
-458 CAYVG
+458 CAYSK
-463 ETVTNLKNSI
+463 ETITNLKDSI

-482 IHNAQNLAYTLANFS
+482 IHNARNLAYTLANFS
-497 GQYKKLGEHYDSITA
+497 DQYKKLGEHYDSITA
-512 ALSSLPDAQSLQNVV
+512 AISSLPDAQSLQNVV

-586 QVGYKQFFGKN
+586 QVGYKQFFGEK
-597 KRWGAR
+597 KWWGLR

-704 KRRGAEHSAQHGM
+704 KRRGADHSAQHGM

>member
-1 MNIKIPLIYTIL
+1 
-13 TKACGM
+13 
-19 VLLKDTLPQDLRI
+19 
-32 KSILFQVIKG
+32 
-42 ENMKKKF
+42 MKKKF

-55 SLLVSALSAEENG
+55 SLLVSALSAEDNG

-79 SAQMVKNTKGI
+79 SSQMVKNTKGI
-90 QDLSDS
+90 QELSDS
-96 YERLNNLLTSYSA
+96 YERLNNLLTNYSV

-118 DPNAINNART
+118 DPNAINNARG

-139 DKTNSPAYQAV
+139 DKKNSPAYQAV

-160 WQVMSYA
+160 WQVMSYS

-173 GSNKNKNG
+173 GSNKDKNG
-181 GVQTFENAPAN
+181 GVQTFENTPSN

-204 PGKFSGISTEDYA
+204 PGKWSAISTENYA

-228 AFGSSGKDIPALS
+228 AFGASGQDIPALS

-248 EIKGKKNDSVV
+248 EIKGKKNDSVK
-259 PGEKWKFPWT
+259 PGERWKFPWT
-269 NGFVSIKWVN
+269 NGFVSVKWVN

-285 KEDIKASNNAQ
+285 KEDIKVSNNAQ
-296 ELLKQASAI
+296 ELLKQASTI

-395 SMFANAKAQAEI
+395 SMFANARAQAEI

-420 IPAAFVKDS
+420 IPAEFVKDS

-473 AHFGTQAEQ
+473 AHFGDQAEQ
-482 IHNAQNLAYTLANFS
+482 IHNARNLAYTLANFS

-664 WLNSQYVNLANVN
+664 WLNSQFVNLANVN

-704 KRRGAEHSAQHGM
+704 KRRGADHSAQHGM

>member
-1 MNIKIPLIYTIL
+1 
-13 TKACGM
+13 
-19 VLLKDTLPQDLRI
+19 
-32 KSILFQVIKG
+32 
-42 ENMKKKF
+42 MKKKF

-55 SLLVSALSAEENG
+55 SLLVSALSAEDNG

-79 SAQMVKNTKGI
+79 STQMVKNTKGI

-96 YERLNNLLTSYSA
+96 YERLNNLLTNYSV

-118 DPNAINNART
+118 DPNAINNARG

-139 DKTNSPAYQAV
+139 DKKNSPAYQAV
-150 LLALNAAAGL
+150 LLALNAAVGFWNSIAWNVQCGGYTEENGEKKVVNQIFYNQPGRESSEINCGGLTEFKAGVSGPL
-160 WQVMSYA
+160 
-167 ISVCGP
+167 SV
-173 GSNKNKNG
+173 
-181 GVQTFENAPAN
+181 AN
-192 GGTTITCDSFYE
+192 FKTLND
-204 PGKFSGISTEDYA
+204 
-217 KINKAY
+217 AY
-223 QIIQK
+223 QIIQT
-228 AFGSSGKDIPALS
+228 AFKDNPKEGLPVLS
-241 DTKELNF
+241 NTSTQIQVQVKTK
-248 EIKGKKNDSVV
+248 
-259 PGEKWKFPWT
+259 T
-269 NGFVSIKWVN
+269 NGNDNTTTIT
-279 GEYKEI
+279 
-285 KEDIKASNNAQ
+285 ASNDAQ
-296 ELLKQASAI
+296 NLLKQASVMMDV
-305 LTTLNEACPWL
+305 LTTNCPWVNHNPNQL
-316 SNGGA
+316 GGA
-321 GNVGGGNSLWAGIDK
+321 SWNINKSGN
-336 GDGSACGIFK
+336 ACEIFDT
-346 NEISAIQD
+346 EISTIQN
-354 MIKNAAIAVEQSK
+354 MIKNAQEFVAQVN
-367 IVAANAQN
+367 IVKNN
-375 QHNLDT
+375 SDLDRIDIPSD
-381 GKTFNPYKDANFAQ
+381 KVFNPFTDASFAEGLLK
-395 SMFANAKAQAEI
+395 NAKAQVAI
-407 LNRAQAVVKDFER
+407 LTQTQQVVNDLNT
-420 IPAAFVKDS
+420 IS
-429 LGVCHE
+429 
-435 KGSDGNLRGTPSG
+435 KGFMEEFLASCNKSNSDGSPYGTPLG
-448 TVTSNTWGAG
+448 TVTKDTWATG

-473 AHFGTQAEQ
+473 AHFGDQAEQ

-497 GQYKKLGEHYDSITA
+497 AQYKKLGEHYDSITA
-512 ALSSLPDAQSLQNVV
+512 SLSSLPDAQSLQNVV

-704 KRRGAEHSAQHGM
+704 KRIGADHSAQHGM

>member
-1 MNIKIPLIYTIL
+1 
-13 TKACGM
+13 
-19 VLLKDTLPQDLRI
+19 
-32 KSILFQVIKG
+32 
-42 ENMKKKF
+42 MKKKF

-90 QDLSDS
+90 QELSDS
-96 YERLNNLLTSYSA
+96 YERLNNLLTNYSV

-118 DPNAINNART
+118 DPNAINNARG

-139 DKTNSPAYQAV
+139 DKKNSPAYQAV
-150 LLALNAAAGL
+150 LLALNAVVGFWNSIA
-160 WQVMSYA
+160 WNVQ
-167 ISVCGP
+167 CGGYTEANRIRTEGSGTFNNQP
-173 GSNKNKNG
+173 GHSSDH
-181 GVQTFENAPAN
+181 
-192 GGTTITCDSFYE
+192 ITCGGSGLDPY
-204 PGKFSGISTEDYA
+204 KAGISGPLSIENF
-217 KINKAY
+217 KKLNEAY
-223 QIIQK
+223 QIIQT
-228 AFGSSGKDIPALS
+228 AFKGNPKEGLPVLS
-241 DTKELNF
+241 NTSTQ
-248 EIKGKKNDSVV
+248 IQ
-259 PGEKWKFPWT
+259 
-269 NGFVSIKWVN
+269 VSIKTKVN
-279 GEYKEI
+279 GNNETTDTI
-285 KEDIKASNNAQ
+285 TVSNDAQ
-296 ELLKQASAI
+296 NLLKQASVMMDV
-305 LTTLNEACPWL
+305 LTTNCPWVNNREGEL
-316 SNGGA
+316 GGA
-321 GNVGGGNSLWAGIDK
+321 SWNINKGGN
-336 GDGSACGIFK
+336 ACEIFDT
-346 NEISAIQD
+346 EISAIQN
-354 MIKNAAIAVEQSK
+354 MIKNAQEFVAQAN
-367 IVAANAQN
+367 IVKNN
-375 QHNLDT
+375 SDLDRIDIPSD
-381 GKTFNPYKDANFAQ
+381 KVFNPFTDANFAQ

-407 LNRAQAVVKDFER
+407 LNRAQQVVKDLETISQTFRDEFLASCYK
-420 IPAAFVKDS
+420 PYN
-429 LGVCHE
+429 G
-435 KGSDGNLRGTPSG
+435 GTYGTPLG
-448 TVTSNTWGAG
+448 TVTKDTFATG

-463 ETVTNLKNSI
+463 ETLTSLKDSI

-555 RSQEL
+555 RTQEL

-646 HNKISFGAFGGIA
+646 HNKISFGTFGGIA

-664 WLNSQYVNLANVN
+664 WLNSQFVNLANVN

-704 KRRGAEHSAQHGM
+704 KRRGADHSAQHGM

>member
-1 MNIKIPLIYTIL
+1 
-13 TKACGM
+13 
-19 VLLKDTLPQDLRI
+19 
-32 KSILFQVIKG
+32 
-42 ENMKKKF
+42 MKKKF

-55 SLLVSALSAEENG
+55 SLLVSALSAEDNG

-96 YERLNNLLTSYSA
+96 YERLNNLLTNYSV

-118 DPNAINNART
+118 DPNAINNARG

-139 DKTNSPAYQAV
+139 DKKNSPAYQAV

-160 WQVMSYA
+160 WQVMSYS

-173 GSNKNKNG
+173 GSNKDKNG
-181 GVQTFENAPAN
+181 GVQTFENVPSN

-204 PGKFSGISTEDYA
+204 PGKWSGISTENYA
-217 KINKAY
+217 KINRAY

-228 AFGSSGKDIPALS
+228 AFGASGQDIPALS

-248 EIKGKKNDSVV
+248 EIKGKKNDSVQ
-259 PGEKWKFPWT
+259 PGERWKFPWT
-269 NGFVSIKWVN
+269 NGQFVSVKWVN
-279 GEYKEI
+279 GTYIET
-285 KEDIKASNNAQ
+285 KEDIKVSNNAQ
-296 ELLKQASAI
+296 ELLQQASII

-316 SNGGA
+316 SNGGKHY
-321 GNVGGGNSLWAGIDK
+321 WQGIN
-336 GDGSACGIFK
+336 GDGTACGNFK

-381 GKTFNPYKDANFAQ
+381 GKTFNPYKDTNFAQ

-420 IPAAFVKDS
+420 IPEAFVKDS

-448 TVTSNTWGAG
+448 TVTGNTWGAG

-463 ETVTNLKNSI
+463 ETVTNLKDSI
-473 AHFGTQAEQ
+473 AHFGDQAEQ
-482 IHNAQNLAYTLANFS
+482 IHNARNLAYTLANFS

-512 ALSSLPDAQSLQNVV
+512 AISSLPDAQSLQNVV

-646 HNKISFGAFGGIA
+646 NNKLSFGAFGGIA
-659 LAGTS
+659 LGGTS

-677 NYYKAKINTSNF
+677 NYYKAKINTANF
-689 QFLFNLGLRT
+689 QFLFNLGLRM
-699 NLARN
+699 NLARKKHRATDN
-704 KRRGAEHSAQHGM
+704 AAQHGI
-717 ELGVKIPTINT
+717 ELGTKIPTINT

>member
-1 MNIKIPLIYTIL
+1 
-13 TKACGM
+13 
-19 VLLKDTLPQDLRI
+19 
-32 KSILFQVIKG
+32 
-42 ENMKKKF
+42 MKKKF

-55 SLLVSALSAEENG
+55 SLLVSTLSAEENG

-160 WQVMSYA
+160 WQVMSYS

-173 GSNKNKNG
+173 GSDKDKNG
-181 GVQTFENAPAN
+181 GVQTFENVPTN

-204 PGKFSGISTEDYA
+204 PGKWSAISTENYA

-228 AFGSSGKDIPALS
+228 AFGASGQDIPALS

-248 EIKGKKNDSVV
+248 EIKGKKNDSVQ
-259 PGEKWKFPWT
+259 PGERWKFPWT

-285 KEDIKASNNAQ
+285 KEDIKVSNNAQ
-296 ELLKQASAI
+296 ELLKQASTI

-316 SNGGA
+316 NNGGA

-381 GKTFNPYKDANFAQ
+381 GKAFNPYKDADFSQ
-395 SMFANAKAQAEI
+395 SMFANARAQAEI

-420 IPAAFVKDS
+420 IPAEFVKDS

-463 ETVTNLKNSI
+463 ETVTSLKNSI
-473 AHFGTQAEQ
+473 AHFGDQAEQ

-620 NASSDVWTYGVGSD
+620 NSDSDVWTYGVGSD

-646 HNKISFGAFGGIA
+646 NNKISFGAFGGIQ

-664 WLNSQYVNLANVN
+664 WLNSQFVNLANVN

-704 KRRGAEHSAQHGM
+704 KRRGADHSAQHGM

>member
-1 MNIKIPLIYTIL
+1 
-13 TKACGM
+13 
-19 VLLKDTLPQDLRI
+19 
-32 KSILFQVIKG
+32 
-42 ENMKKKF
+42 MKKKF

-55 SLLVSALSAEENG
+55 SLLVSTLSAEDNG

-79 SAQMVKNTKGI
+79 SSQMVKNTKGI

-96 YERLNNLLTSYSA
+96 YERLNNLLTSYST

-139 DKTNSPAYQAV
+139 DTTNSPAYQAV

-167 ISVCGP
+167 ISACGP
-173 GSNKNKNG
+173 GPDKDKNG
-181 GVQTFENAPAN
+181 GVQTFENVPAAW
-192 GGTTITCDSFYE
+192 GTGTTCGWADGIGRGSA
-204 PGKFSGISTEDYA
+204 ISTEDYA
-217 KINKAY
+217 KINRAY
-223 QIIQK
+223 QIIIK
-228 AFGSSGKDIPALS
+228 AFGTSGKDIPALS
-241 DTKELNF
+241 DTKELVF
-248 EIKGKKNDSVV
+248 DLKGKKRKDAQQNERLCYS
-259 PGEKWKFPWT
+259 WANWRCFSTQWI
-269 NGFVSIKWVN
+269 NGTDEETK
-279 GEYKEI
+279 EEI
-285 KEDIKASNNAQ
+285 KVSNNAQ
-296 ELLKQASAI
+296 ELLKQASTI

-316 SNGGA
+316 SNGG
-321 GNVGGGNSLWAGIDK
+321 GYWKDIS
-336 GDGSACGIFK
+336 GDGTACGNFK

-354 MIKNAAIAVEQSK
+354 MIKNAEIAVEQSK

-381 GKTFNPYKDANFAQ
+381 GKAFNPYKDANFSQ
-395 SMFANAKAQAEI
+395 SMFANARAQAEI
-407 LNRAQAVVKDFER
+407 LSRAQAVVKDFER
-420 IPAAFVKDS
+420 IPAEFVKDS

-473 AHFGTQAEQ
+473 AHFGDQAQQ

-497 GQYKKLGEHYDSITA
+497 GEYKKLGEHYDSITA
-512 ALSSLPDAQSLQNVV
+512 AISSLPDAQSLQNVV

-555 RSQEL
+555 RTQEL

-646 HNKISFGAFGGIA
+646 NNKISFGAFGGIQ

-664 WLNSQYVNLANVN
+664 WLNSQFVNLANVN

>member
-1 MNIKIPLIYTIL
+1 
-13 TKACGM
+13 
-19 VLLKDTLPQDLRI
+19 
-32 KSILFQVIKG
+32 
-42 ENMKKKF
+42 MKKKF

-55 SLLVSALSAEENG
+55 SLLVSALSAEDNG

-96 YERLNNLLTSYSA
+96 YERLNNLLTNYSV

-118 DPNAINNART
+118 DPNAINNARG

-139 DKTNSPAYQAV
+139 DKKNSPAYQAV

-160 WQVMSYA
+160 WQVMSYS

-173 GSNKNKNG
+173 GSNKDKNG
-181 GVQTFENAPAN
+181 GVQTFENVPSN

-204 PGKFSGISTEDYA
+204 PGKWSGISTENYA
-217 KINKAY
+217 KINRAY

-228 AFGSSGKDIPALS
+228 AFGASGQDIPALS
-241 DTKELNF
+241 DTNTELKFTIN
-248 EIKGKKNDSVV
+248 KKNGD
-259 PGEKWKFPWT
+259 
-269 NGFVSIKWVN
+269 NNNNNN
-279 GEYKEI
+279 GEEI
-285 KEDIKASNNAQ
+285 VTKNNAQ
-296 ELLKQASAI
+296 VLLEQASTI
-305 LTTLNEACPWL
+305 ITTLNSACPWIN
-316 SNGGA
+316 NGGA
-321 GNVGGGNSLWAGIDK
+321 GGASSGSLWEGIYLK

-367 IVAANAQN
+367 IVAANVQN

-395 SMFANAKAQAEI
+395 SMFANARAQAEI
-407 LNRAQAVVKDFER
+407 LNRTQQVVKDFER
-420 IPAAFVKDS
+420 IPAEFVKNS

-448 TVTSNTWGAG
+448 TVTGNTWGAG

-463 ETVTNLKNSI
+463 ETVTNLKDSI

-482 IHNAQNLAYTLANFS
+482 IHNARNLAYTLANFS

-512 ALSSLPDAQSLQNVV
+512 AISSLPDAQSLQNVV

-555 RSQEL
+555 RSREL

-620 NASSDVWTYGVGSD
+620 NSDSDVWTYGVGSD

-646 HNKISFGAFGGIA
+646 HNKISFGAFGGIQ

>member
-1 MNIKIPLIYTIL
+1 
-13 TKACGM
+13 
-19 VLLKDTLPQDLRI
+19 
-32 KSILFQVIKG
+32 
-42 ENMKKKF
+42 MKKKF

-55 SLLVSALSAEENG
+55 SLLVSTLSAEDNG

-79 SAQMVKNTKGI
+79 SSQMVKNTKGI

-109 LNTLIRQSA
+109 LNTLIRQSS

-160 WQVMSYA
+160 WQVMSYS

-173 GSNKNKNG
+173 GSDKSKNG
-181 GVQTFENAPAN
+181 GIQTFENVPAN
-192 GGTTITCDSFYE
+192 GKTEITCNSFYE
-204 PGKFSGISTEDYA
+204 PGPWSGISTENYA

-228 AFGSSGKDIPALS
+228 AFGASGKDIPALS

-248 EIKGKKNDSVV
+248 EIKGKKNDNAQ
-259 PGEKWKFPWT
+259 PGERWKFPWT
-269 NGFVSIKWVN
+269 NGKFVSINWVN
-279 GEYKEI
+279 GEYTEI
-285 KEDIKASNNAQ
+285 KEDIKVSNNAQ
-296 ELLKQASAI
+296 ELLKQASTI

-316 SNGGA
+316 SNGG
-321 GNVGGGNSLWAGIDK
+321 GYWKDIK
-336 GDGSACGIFK
+336 GDGTACGNFK

-354 MIKNAAIAVEQSK
+354 MIKNAQIAVEQSK

-381 GKTFNPYKDANFAQ
+381 GKAFNPYKDASFSQ
-395 SMFANAKAQAEI
+395 SMFANARAQAEI

-448 TVTSNTWGAG
+448 TVTPNTWGAG

-473 AHFGTQAEQ
+473 AHFGDQAEQ

-512 ALSSLPDAQSLQNVV
+512 AISSLPDAQSLQNVV

-555 RSQEL
+555 RTQEL

-646 HNKISFGAFGGIA
+646 NNKISFGAFGGIQ

-664 WLNSQYVNLANVN
+664 WLNSQFVNLANVN

-704 KRRGAEHSAQHGM
+704 KRRGADHSAQHGM

>member
-1 MNIKIPLIYTIL
+1 
-13 TKACGM
+13 
-19 VLLKDTLPQDLRI
+19 
-32 KSILFQVIKG
+32 
-42 ENMKKKF
+42 MKKKF

-55 SLLVSALSAEENG
+55 SLLVSTLSAEDNG

-96 YERLNNLLTSYSA
+96 YERLNNLLTSYSV

-118 DPNAINNART
+118 DPNAINNARG

-139 DKTNSPAYQAV
+139 DKKNSPAYQAV

-167 ISVCGP
+167 ISPCGP
-173 GSNKNKNG
+173 GSDNNKNG
-181 GVQTFENAPAN
+181 GVQTFENTPSN
-192 GGTTITCDSFYE
+192 QWEGTTITCNTTNYE
-204 PGKFSGISTEDYA
+204 PGPYSILSTENYA

-228 AFGSSGKDIPALS
+228 AFGASGKDIPALS
-241 DTKELNF
+241 DTNTELKFTINGGVSNNNNNNKE
-248 EIKGKKNDSVV
+248 EIVTK
-259 PGEKWKFPWT
+259 
-269 NGFVSIKWVN
+269 
-279 GEYKEI
+279 
-285 KEDIKASNNAQ
+285 NNAQ
-296 ELLKQASAI
+296 ELLKQASTI
-305 LTTLNEACPWL
+305 ITTLNSACPWIN
-316 SNGGA
+316 NGGA
-321 GNVGGGNSLWAGIDK
+321 GPASSGSLWEGIDK

-354 MIKNAAIAVEQSK
+354 MIKNAEIAVEQSK

-381 GKTFNPYKDANFAQ
+381 GKAFNPYKDASFSQ
-395 SMFANAKAQAEI
+395 SMFANARAQAEI
-407 LNRAQAVVKDFER
+407 LNRVQAVVKDFER

-435 KGSDGNLRGTPSG
+435 VQNGHLRGTPSG

-463 ETVTNLKNSI
+463 ETLTSLKDSI

-482 IHNAQNLAYTLANFS
+482 IHNARNLAYTLANFS
-497 GQYKKLGEHYDSITA
+497 DQYQKLGEHYDSITA
-512 ALSSLPDAQSLQNVV
+512 AISSLPDAQSLQNVV

-586 QVGYKQFFGKN
+586 QVGYKQFFGKS

-620 NASSDVWTYGVGSD
+620 NSDSDVWTYGVGSD

-646 HNKISFGAFGGIA
+646 HNKISFGAFGGIQ

-704 KRRGAEHSAQHGM
+704 KRRGADHSAQHGM

>member
-1 MNIKIPLIYTIL
+1 
-13 TKACGM
+13 
-19 VLLKDTLPQDLRI
+19 
-32 KSILFQVIKG
+32 
-42 ENMKKKF
+42 MKKKF

-55 SLLVSALSAEENG
+55 SLLVSTLSAEDNG

-90 QDLSDS
+90 QELSDS
-96 YERLNNLLTSYSA
+96 YERLNNLLTNYSV

-118 DPNAINNART
+118 DPNAINNARG

-139 DKTNSPAYQAV
+139 DKKNSPAYQAV
-150 LLALNAAAGL
+150 LLSLNAAAGL

-173 GSNKNKNG
+173 GSDKYKNG
-181 GVQTFENAPAN
+181 GVQTFENVPSN

-204 PGKFSGISTEDYA
+204 PGKWSGISTENYA
-217 KINKAY
+217 KINRAY

-228 AFGSSGKDIPALS
+228 AFGASGQDIPALS

-248 EIKGKKNDSVV
+248 EIKGKKNDTVQ
-259 PGEKWKFPWT
+259 PGERWRFPWT
-269 NGFVSIKWVN
+269 NGKFVSIKWVH
-279 GEYKEI
+279 GEYTET
-285 KEDIKASNNAQ
+285 KEDIKVSNNAQ
-296 ELLKQASAI
+296 ELLQQASII

-316 SNGGA
+316 SNGG
-321 GNVGGGNSLWAGIDK
+321 GYWKEIS
-336 GDGSACGIFK
+336 GDGTACGNFK

-354 MIKNAAIAVEQSK
+354 MIKNAEIAVEQSK

-395 SMFANAKAQAEI
+395 SMFANARAQAEI
-407 LNRAQAVVKDFER
+407 LNRAQQVVKDFER
-420 IPAAFVKDS
+420 IPAEFVKDS

-463 ETVTNLKNSI
+463 ETVTNLKDSI
-473 AHFGTQAEQ
+473 AHFGNQAEQ
-482 IHNAQNLAYTLANFS
+482 IHNARNLAYTLANFS
-497 GQYKKLGEHYDSITA
+497 DQYKKLGEHYDSITA
-512 ALSSLPDAQSLQNVV
+512 AISSLPDAQSLQNVV

-597 KRWGAR
+597 KRWGLR

-704 KRRGAEHSAQHGM
+704 KRRGADHSAQHGM

>member
-1 MNIKIPLIYTIL
+1 
-13 TKACGM
+13 
-19 VLLKDTLPQDLRI
+19 
-32 KSILFQVIKG
+32 
-42 ENMKKKF
+42 MKKKF

-55 SLLVSALSAEENG
+55 SLLVSTLSAEDNG

-79 SAQMVKNTKGI
+79 SSQMVKNTKGI

-118 DPNAINNART
+118 DPNAINSART
-128 NLNASAKNLIN
+128 NLNASAKNLIS
-139 DKTNSPAYQAV
+139 DKANSPAYQAV

-173 GSNKNKNG
+173 GSDKSKNG
-181 GVQTFENAPAN
+181 GIQTFENVPAN
-192 GGTTITCDSFYE
+192 GKTEITCNSFYE
-204 PGKFSGISTEDYA
+204 PGPWSGISTENYA

-228 AFGSSGKDIPALS
+228 AFGASGKDIPALS
-241 DTKELNF
+241 DTKELVF
-248 EIKGKKNDSVV
+248 EIKGKKNDTAI
-259 PGEKWKFPWT
+259 PGERWKFPWT
-269 NGFVSIKWVN
+269 NGEFVSINWVN
-279 GEYKEI
+279 GSFTETKEEI
-285 KEDIKASNNAQ
+285 KVSNNAQ
-296 ELLKQASAI
+296 ELLKQASTI

-316 SNGGA
+316 SNGG
-321 GNVGGGNSLWAGIDK
+321 GYWKDIK
-336 GDGSACGIFK
+336 GDGTACGNFK

-354 MIKNAAIAVEQSK
+354 MIKNAEIAVEQSK
-367 IVAANAQN
+367 IVTANAQN

-381 GKTFNPYKDANFAQ
+381 GKAFNPYKDATFSQ
-395 SMFANAKAQAEI
+395 SMFANARAQAEI

-420 IPAAFVKDS
+420 IPEAFVKDS

-435 KGSDGNLRGTPSG
+435 RGSDGNLRGTPSG

-473 AHFGTQAEQ
+473 AHFGDQAEQ
-482 IHNAQNLAYTLANFS
+482 IHNARNLAYTLANFS
-497 GQYKKLGEHYDSITA
+497 DQYKKLGEHYDSITA
-512 ALSSLPDAQSLQNVV
+512 AISSLPDAQSLQNVV

-555 RSQEL
+555 RTQEL

-646 HNKISFGAFGGIA
+646 NNKISFGAFGGIQ

-664 WLNSQYVNLANVN
+664 WLNSQFVNLASVN

>member
-1 MNIKIPLIYTIL
+1 
-13 TKACGM
+13 
-19 VLLKDTLPQDLRI
+19 
-32 KSILFQVIKG
+32 
-42 ENMKKKF
+42 MKKKF

-55 SLLVSALSAEENG
+55 SLLVSTLSAEDNG

-118 DPNAINNART
+118 DPNAINSARG

-160 WQVMSYA
+160 WQVMSYS

-173 GSNKNKNG
+173 GSDKSKNG

-204 PGKFSGISTEDYA
+204 PGKWSGISTENYA

-228 AFGSSGKDIPALS
+228 AFGSSGQDIPALS

-248 EIKGKKNDSVV
+248 EIKGKKNDNAQ
-259 PGEKWKFPWT
+259 PGERWKFPWT

-285 KEDIKASNNAQ
+285 KEDIKVSNNAQ
-296 ELLKQASAI
+296 ELLKQASTI

-321 GNVGGGNSLWAGIDK
+321 GGVGGGNSLWAGIDK

-381 GKTFNPYKDANFAQ
+381 GKAFNPYKDANFAQ
-395 SMFANAKAQAEI
+395 SMFANARAQAEI
-407 LNRAQAVVKDFER
+407 LNRSQAVVKDFER

-512 ALSSLPDAQSLQNVV
+512 VLSSLPDAQSLQNVV

-555 RSQEL
+555 RTQEL

-586 QVGYKQFFGKN
+586 QVGYKQFFGK
-597 KRWGAR
+597 KKWWGLR

-664 WLNSQYVNLANVN
+664 WLNSQFVNLANVN

>member
-1 MNIKIPLIYTIL
+1 
-13 TKACGM
+13 
-19 VLLKDTLPQDLRI
+19 
-32 KSILFQVIKG
+32 
-42 ENMKKKF
+42 MKKKF

-55 SLLVSALSAEENG
+55 SLLVSTLSAEDNG

-79 SAQMVKNTKGI
+79 SSQMVKNTKGI

-96 YERLNNLLTSYSA
+96 YERLNNLLTSYST

-118 DPNAINNART
+118 DPSAINNARG

-139 DKTNSPAYQAV
+139 DKKNSPAYQAV

-167 ISVCGP
+167 ISPCGP
-173 GSNKNKNG
+173 GSNKDKNG
-181 GVQTFENAPAN
+181 GVQTFENVPTAW
-192 GGTTITCDSFYE
+192 GTTITCNTTNYE
-204 PGKFSGISTEDYA
+204 PGPYSILSTENYA

-228 AFGSSGKDIPALS
+228 AFGASGQDIPALS
-241 DTKELNF
+241 DTNTELKFTIN
-248 EIKGKKNDSVV
+248 KKNGD
-259 PGEKWKFPWT
+259 
-269 NGFVSIKWVN
+269 NDN
-279 GEYKEI
+279 GEEI
-285 KEDIKASNNAQ
+285 VTKNNAQ
-296 ELLKQASAI
+296 VLLEQASTI
-305 LTTLNEACPWL
+305 ITTLNSACPWIN
-316 SNGGA
+316 NGGA
-321 GNVGGGNSLWAGIDK
+321 GGASSGSLWEGIHLK

-395 SMFANAKAQAEI
+395 SMFANARAQTEI

-473 AHFGTQAEQ
+473 AHFGDQAEQ
-482 IHNAQNLAYTLANFS
+482 IHNAHNLAYTLANFS

-512 ALSSLPDAQSLQNVV
+512 AISSLPDAQSLQNVV

-620 NASSDVWTYGVGSD
+620 NSDSDVWTYGVGSD

-704 KRRGAEHSAQHGM
+704 KRRGADHSAQHGM

>member
-1 MNIKIPLIYTIL
+1 
-13 TKACGM
+13 
-19 VLLKDTLPQDLRI
+19 
-32 KSILFQVIKG
+32 
-42 ENMKKKF
+42 MKKKF

-55 SLLVSALSAEENG
+55 SLLVSALSAEDNG

-96 YERLNNLLTSYSA
+96 YERLNNLLTNYSV

-118 DPNAINNART
+118 DPNAINNARG

-139 DKTNSPAYQAV
+139 DKKNSPAYQAV

-160 WQVMSYA
+160 WQVMSYS

-173 GSNKNKNG
+173 GSNKDTNG
-181 GVQTFENAPAN
+181 GVQTFENVPSN

-204 PGKFSGISTEDYA
+204 PGKSSGISTENYV
-217 KINKAY
+217 KINRAY

-228 AFGSSGKDIPALS
+228 AFGASGQEIPALS

-248 EIKGKKNDSVV
+248 EIKGKKNDSAQ
-259 PGEKWKFPWT
+259 PGERWKFPWT

-285 KEDIKASNNAQ
+285 KEDIKVSNNAQ
-296 ELLKQASAI
+296 ELLKQASTI

-354 MIKNAAIAVEQSK
+354 MIKNAEIAVEQSK

-420 IPAAFVKDS
+420 IPAEFVKDS

-435 KGSDGNLRGTPSG
+435 KDSNGNLRGTPSG
-448 TVTSNTWGAG
+448 TVTGNTWGAG
-458 CAYVG
+458 CAYVR
-463 ETVTNLKNSI
+463 ETVTNLKDSI
-473 AHFGTQAEQ
+473 AHFGNQAEQ
-482 IHNAQNLAYTLANFS
+482 IHNARNLAYTLANFS
-497 GQYKKLGEHYDSITA
+497 SQYKKLGEHYDSITA
-512 ALSSLPDAQSLQNVV
+512 AISSLPDAQSLQNVV

-586 QVGYKQFFGKN
+586 QVGYKQFFGEK
-597 KRWGAR
+597 KWWGLR

-664 WLNSQYVNLANVN
+664 WLNSQFVNLANVN

-704 KRRGAEHSAQHGM
+704 KRRGADHSAQHGM